1 MTVFS
6 LPSLI
11 EHILGS
17 DPAIRARTV
26 RLLPLFWLN
35 IVGATLLVIAIALGL
50 TPFFNAAIS
59 IFYGTAGTLMFF
71 FLLRSGWS
79 ARLHDPSLA
88 FSLLLFALS
97 SVVVCYGTVDI
108 ARGAGLQ
115 LMCLI
120 LAFEMDRVKSRRLLW
135 ASLFTI
141 VLLASTSLLRIIFDS
156 ESTPID
162 VEIYNLVMA
171 AVLLPVAIVVGSEIG
186 RVHELQIQQRAQLG
200 EALQQLNTLSNQDA
214 LTGLANR
221 RQMQLWLE
229 EELQRKSRTG
239 EDYCVA
245 MLDIDW
251 FKSINDKHGHAAGDL
266 VLQMFASII
275 RSHLHPADR
284 LARWGG
290 EEFLLL
296 FPASQLGRAYLV
308 LREIHQAITTFNWAD
323 HVPSLTLSFSAGLSQ
338 ARVDETVAALLMRAD
353 DALYRAKEL
362 GRKQIVFDEE
372 IGMQIDSTANDTS
385 SLEKNNSNSAL
396 APIVNAQK
404 NALPLQYKTAASAE
418 QSRPDDAIDEVLASN
433 VQHDNSKRQFWGT
446 AADIL
451 LSKDGTIRE
460 HLRLPIIAT
469 GLHLV
474 WIASFGLY
482 VVPMG
487 QIDLSVGVFAIL
499 YDAAAMVGFYVAIR
513 SGWSQRFSDPSLV
526 LMQMLIAC
534 SVSAFVYIAAPI
546 LRPSLLHLF
555 CVIQVFGMATLTP
568 KESRRAGLVAV
579 AFLLILL
586 GAIIYSQ
593 QPDAIL
599 ETLKLTLTC
608 YVVIRLALL
617 SWRYSLV
624 RQKVR
629 EDQTELAHAVEQVQ
643 ELVIRDALTGLFNR
657 KHLHDLLVHERE
669 RQSRTGQT
677 FCIALL
683 DLDDFKKINDQ
694 HGHQVGDQV
703 LIQFAQIAQSSLRE
717 TDVIGRWGGEEFLIL
732 MRDTDPHTQGLRALS
747 RLRASLTELRLPVQN
762 SELMITFSAGLADAS
777 SNELLQHT
785 LERADRALYRA
796 KAAGR
801 NCDQIGAQD
810 DLVQADLAND

>member
-6 LPSLI
+6 LPRFV

-17 DPAIRARTV
+17 EPAIRARTS

-35 IVGATLLVIAIALGL
+35 TVGATLLIIAIALGL
-50 TPFFNAAIS
+50 TPFFNAAVTI
-59 IFYGTAGTLMFF
+59 IYGTVGTLMFY

-79 ARLHDPSLA
+79 SRFHDPTLA
-88 FSLLLFALS
+88 FPMLLFALS

-141 VLLASTSLLRIIFDS
+141 LLLASTSTLRIIFDS
-156 ESTPID
+156 ENTPID

-186 RVHELQIQQRAQLG
+186 RVHELQIRQHAQLG

-266 VLQMFASII
+266 VLQMFARII
-275 RSHLHPADR
+275 RSHLHPSDR

-296 FPASQLGRAYLV
+296 FPSSQLGRAYQM
-308 LREIHQAITTFNWAD
+308 LRHIHQAVTTFNWAE
-323 HVPSLTLSFSAGLSQ
+323 HVPSLTLSFSAGLGR
-338 ARVDETVAALLMRAD
+338 ARADESIEALLMRAD

-362 GRKQIVFDEE
+362 GRRQIVVDAEE
-372 IGMQIDSTANDTS
+372 GVHIDSAATEAS
-385 SLEKNNSNSAL
+385 KLEKISSDSAPASSGAGL
-396 APIVNAQK
+396 EHVP
-404 NALPLQYKTAASAE
+404 PLQYKTATNAA
-418 QSRPDDAIDEVLASN
+418 QSRPDAAIDQIQATTI
-433 VQHDNSKRQFWGT
+433 QQDNLKSGFWRT

-451 LSKDGTIRE
+451 LSKDSAIRE

-474 WIASFGLY
+474 WISAFGLY
-482 VVPMG
+482 VVPLG
-487 QIDLSVGVFAIL
+487 QIDFAVGVFAML
-499 YDAAAMVGFYVAIR
+499 YDATAMIGFYIAIR

-526 LMQMLIAC
+526 LMQMLVAC
-534 SVSAFVYIAAPI
+534 SVSAMTYMAAPI

-568 KESRRAGLVAV
+568 KESRRAGIVAV
-579 AFLLILL
+579 GFLLLLL
-586 GAIIYSQ
+586 GAIVYSK

-624 RQKVR
+624 RKKVQ
-629 EDQTELAHAVEQVQ
+629 EDQTELARAVEQVQ

-657 KHLHDLLVHERE
+657 KHLHDLLLHERE

-683 DLDDFKKINDQ
+683 DLDYFKQINDQ

-703 LIQFAQIAQSSLRE
+703 LIQFAQIAQTSLRE
-717 TDVIGRWGGEEFLIL
+717 MDVIGRWGGEEFLIL

-747 RLRASLTELRLPVQN
+747 RLRASLAKLRLPAQDRG
-762 SELMITFSAGLADAS
+762 LKITFSAGLADAS
-777 SNELLQHT
+777 SHELLQHT

-801 NCDQIGAQD
+801 NCDQIG
-810 DLVQADLAND
+810 LRADLAQIFH